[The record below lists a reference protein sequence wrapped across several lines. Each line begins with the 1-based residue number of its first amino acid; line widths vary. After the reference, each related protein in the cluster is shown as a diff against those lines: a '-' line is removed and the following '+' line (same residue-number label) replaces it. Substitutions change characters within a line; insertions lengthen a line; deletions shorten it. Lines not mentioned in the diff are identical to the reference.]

1 MLLPDL
7 PDATRDAIDHA
18 AAVLKRSKAVLAA
31 ANLSA
36 DRAQQQLEAADAR
49 ADVLHAQMAD
59 VKYARPAA

>member
-18 AAVLKRSKAVLAA
+18 GAVLSRSKAVLAA

-36 DRAQQQLEAADAR
+36 DRAQQRQADAAAR
-49 ADVLHAQMAD
+49 ADVLQAQMAD
-59 VKYARPAA
+59 VKYARPAV